1 MAWTTSASLRVRPM
15 LLEAA
20 GTQMKY
26 AAVLLRTLLRSLH
39 RCHPSFALALPLA
52 ALGLLSPLLP
62 HGILVVLLLT
72 TGAAIATLS
81 IPRPRTA
88 PDCAGQTQ
96 QAGPPLDCAVGQTA
110 ATHTTFFASEI
121 ALERRSQRLAEM
133 ACAASRS
140 RNADEQKDKNW
151 AELMARVNHEL
162 RTPLNA
168 VIGFSDM
175 MALKLFGPVGDPRYE
190 DYVRHI
196 RDSANELLKSAEDTM
211 ALTALVAH
219 PSASDGAKTSEL
231 EELASEA
238 WAFLSAKTA
247 TRGIEL
253 ELRIPAQLEVLGE
266 PRALRQIVVNIL
278 SEAISRAGH
287 GAKITIAASVEE
299 ELIQLYFT
307 VSKERRISSRNGSSL
322 AICLARTLLEMHG
335 SSLLEIECPV
345 RGWGAVT
352 VLDRSAQPDFFMDGN
367 IASAHTTQIPALV
380 S

>member
-1 MAWTTSASLRVRPM
+1 MAWTTSASLRVRPI
-15 LLEAA
+15 LWGTAR
-20 GTQMKY
+20 TQMKY
-26 AAVLLRTLLRSLH
+26 AAVLVRTLLRSLH
-39 RCHPSFALALPLA
+39 RCHPSFALALPLV

-62 HGILVVLLLT
+62 YGLLAALLLT
-72 TGAAIATLS
+72 TCAAIANLS
-81 IPRPRTA
+81 IPRTA
-88 PDCAGQTQ
+88 RDRAGQIQ
-96 QAGPPLDCAVGQTA
+96 QAGPPLDCAVEQSSA
-110 ATHTTFFASEI
+110 QNVAFFGSEI
-121 ALERRSQRLAEM
+121 ALERHAQRLAERD
-133 ACAASRS
+133 CAATRS
-140 RNADEQKDKNW
+140 HSANEQKNKNW

-219 PSASDGAKTSEL
+219 PSTSDSSKTSEL

-247 TRGIEL
+247 TREIEL

-278 SEAISRAGH
+278 SEAISRADH
-287 GAKITIAASVEE
+287 GARITIAASVEE
-299 ELIQLYFT
+299 ELVQLYFT
-307 VSKERRISSRNGSSL
+307 VSKERRISSRNGSTL
-322 AICLARTLLEMHG
+322 AICLARALLEMQG

-352 VLDRSAQPDFFMDGN
+352 VLDRAAQPDFFMDGN
-367 IASAHTTQIPALV
+367 VASSRTQLPALV

>member
-1 MAWTTSASLRVRPM
+1 MAWTTSASLRVRPI
-15 LLEAA
+15 LWGTAR
-20 GTQMKY
+20 TQMKY
-26 AAVLLRTLLRSLH
+26 AAVLVRTLLRSLH
-39 RCHPSFALALPLA
+39 RCHPSFALALPLV

-62 HGILVVLLLT
+62 YGLLAALLLT
-72 TGAAIATLS
+72 TCAAIANLS
-81 IPRPRTA
+81 IPRTA
-88 PDCAGQTQ
+88 RDRAGQTQ
-96 QAGPPLDCAVGQTA
+96 QAVPPLDCAVEQSSA
-110 ATHTTFFASEI
+110 QNVAFFASEI
-121 ALERRSQRLAEM
+121 ALERRAQRLAERD
-133 ACAASRS
+133 CAATRS
-140 RNADEQKDKNW
+140 HSANEQKNKNW

-175 MALKLFGPVGDPRYE
+175 MALKLFGPVGDPRYD

-219 PSASDGAKTSEL
+219 PSTSDSSKTSEL

-247 TRGIEL
+247 TREIEL

-322 AICLARTLLEMHG
+322 AICLARALLEMQG

-352 VLDRSAQPDFFMDGN
+352 VLDRAAQPDFFMDGN
-367 IASAHTTQIPALV
+367 IASAHTQIPALV

>member
-1 MAWTTSASLRVRPM
+1 MAWTTSASLRVRPI
-15 LLEAA
+15 LW
-20 GTQMKY
+20 GTARTQTKY
-26 AAVLLRTLLRSLH
+26 AAVLVRTLLRSLH
-39 RCHPSFALALPLA
+39 RCHPSFALALPLV

-62 HGILVVLLLT
+62 YGLLAALLLT

-81 IPRPRTA
+81 IPRTA
-88 PDCAGQTQ
+88 PDRAGQPQ
-96 QAGPPLDCAVGQTA
+96 QAAPPLDRSVVQSSAQNVA
-110 ATHTTFFASEI
+110 FFSSEI
-121 ALERRSQRLAEM
+121 ALERRAQRLAERS
-133 ACAASRS
+133 CAATRS
-140 RNADEQKDKNW
+140 HSANEQKNKNW

-168 VIGFSDM
+168 VIGFSDL

-219 PSASDGAKTSEL
+219 PSISDSSKTSEL

-247 TRGIEL
+247 TREIEL

-278 SEAISRAGH
+278 SEAISRADH

-299 ELIQLYFT
+299 ELVQLYFT

-322 AICLARTLLEMHG
+322 AICLARTLLEMQG

-352 VLDRSAQPDFFMDGN
+352 VLDRAAQPDFFMDGTV
-367 IASAHTTQIPALV
+367 ASSHTQIPALV

>member
-1 MAWTTSASLRVRPM
+1 MAWTTSASLRVRPI
-15 LLEAA
+15 LWGTAR
-20 GTQMKY
+20 TQMKY
-26 AAVLLRTLLRSLH
+26 AAVLVRTLLRSLH
-39 RCHPSFALALPLA
+39 RCHPSFALALPLV

-62 HGILVVLLLT
+62 YGLLAALLLT
-72 TGAAIATLS
+72 TCAAIANLS
-81 IPRPRTA
+81 IPRTA
-88 PDCAGQTQ
+88 RDRAGQIQ
-96 QAGPPLDCAVGQTA
+96 QAGPPLDCAVEQSSA
-110 ATHTTFFASEI
+110 QNVAFFASEI
-121 ALERRSQRLAEM
+121 ALERRAQRLAERD
-133 ACAASRS
+133 CAATRS
-140 RNADEQKDKNW
+140 HSANEQKNKNW

-219 PSASDGAKTSEL
+219 PSTSDSSKTSEL

-247 TRGIEL
+247 TREIEL

-278 SEAISRAGH
+278 SEAISRADH
-287 GAKITIAASVEE
+287 GARITIAASVEE
-299 ELIQLYFT
+299 ELVQLYFT

-322 AICLARTLLEMHG
+322 AICLARALLEMQG

-352 VLDRSAQPDFFMDGN
+352 VLDRAAQPDFFMDGN
-367 IASAHTTQIPALV
+367 VASSRTQLPALV

>member
-1 MAWTTSASLRVRPM
+1 MAWTTSASLRVRPI
-15 LLEAA
+15 LWGTAR
-20 GTQMKY
+20 TQMKY
-26 AAVLLRTLLRSLH
+26 AAVLVRTLLRSLH
-39 RCHPSFALALPLA
+39 RCHPSFALALPLV

-62 HGILVVLLLT
+62 YGLLAALLLT
-72 TGAAIATLS
+72 TCAAIANLS
-81 IPRPRTA
+81 IPRTA
-88 PDCAGQTQ
+88 RDRAGQTQ
-96 QAGPPLDCAVGQTA
+96 QAVPPLDCAVEQSSA
-110 ATHTTFFASEI
+110 QNVAFFASEI
-121 ALERRSQRLAEM
+121 ALERRAQRLAERD
-133 ACAASRS
+133 CAATRS
-140 RNADEQKDKNW
+140 HSANEQKNKNW

-175 MALKLFGPVGDPRYE
+175 MALKLFGPVGDPRYD

-219 PSASDGAKTSEL
+219 PSTSDSSKTSEL

-247 TRGIEL
+247 TREIEL

-299 ELIQLYFT
+299 ELVQLYFT

-322 AICLARTLLEMHG
+322 AICLARALLEMQG

-345 RGWGAVT
+345 RGWG
-352 VLDRSAQPDFFMDGN
+352 
-367 IASAHTTQIPALV
+367 
-380 S
+380 

>member
-1 MAWTTSASLRVRPM
+1 MAWTTSASLRVRPI
-15 LLEAA
+15 LWGTAR
-20 GTQMKY
+20 TQMKY
-26 AAVLLRTLLRSLH
+26 AAVLVRTLLRSLH
-39 RCHPSFALALPLA
+39 RCHPSFALALPLV

-62 HGILVVLLLT
+62 YGLLAALLLT
-72 TGAAIATLS
+72 TCAAIANLS
-81 IPRPRTA
+81 IPRTA
-88 PDCAGQTQ
+88 RDRAGQIQ
-96 QAGPPLDCAVGQTA
+96 QAGPPLDCAVEQSSA
-110 ATHTTFFASEI
+110 QNVAFFASEI
-121 ALERRSQRLAEM
+121 ALERRAQRLAERD
-133 ACAASRS
+133 CAATRS
-140 RNADEQKDKNW
+140 HSANEQKNKNW

-168 VIGFSDM
+168 VIGFSEM

-219 PSASDGAKTSEL
+219 PSTSDSSKTSEL

-247 TRGIEL
+247 TREIEL

-278 SEAISRAGH
+278 SEAISRSDH
-287 GAKITIAASVEE
+287 GAKITITASVEE

-307 VSKERRISSRNGSSL
+307 VSKERRVSSRNGSSL
-322 AICLARTLLEMHG
+322 AICLARALLEMQG

-352 VLDRSAQPDFFMDGN
+352 VLDRAAQPDFFMDGN
-367 IASAHTTQIPALV
+367 IASAHTQIPALV

>member
-1 MAWTTSASLRVRPM
+1 MAWTTSASLRVRPI
-15 LLEAA
+15 LWGTAR
-20 GTQMKY
+20 TQMKY
-26 AAVLLRTLLRSLH
+26 AAVLVRTLLRSLH
-39 RCHPSFALALPLA
+39 RCHPSFALALPLV

-62 HGILVVLLLT
+62 YGLLAALLLT
-72 TGAAIATLS
+72 TCAAIANLS
-81 IPRPRTA
+81 IPRTA
-88 PDCAGQTQ
+88 RDRAGQTQ
-96 QAGPPLDCAVGQTA
+96 QAVPPLDCAVEQSSA
-110 ATHTTFFASEI
+110 QNVAFFASEI
-121 ALERRSQRLAEM
+121 ALERRAQRLAERD
-133 ACAASRS
+133 CAATRS
-140 RNADEQKDKNW
+140 HSANEQKNKNW

-219 PSASDGAKTSEL
+219 PSTSDSSKTSEL

-247 TRGIEL
+247 TREIEL

-322 AICLARTLLEMHG
+322 AICLARALLEMQG

-352 VLDRSAQPDFFMDGN
+352 VLDRAAQPDFFMDGN
-367 IASAHTTQIPALV
+367 IASAHTQIPALV

>member
-1 MAWTTSASLRVRPM
+1 MAWTTSASLRVRPI
-15 LLEAA
+15 LW
-20 GTQMKY
+20 GTARTQTKY
-26 AAVLLRTLLRSLH
+26 AAVLVRTLLRSLH
-39 RCHPSFALALPLA
+39 RCHPSFALALPLV

-62 HGILVVLLLT
+62 YGLLAALLLT
-72 TGAAIATLS
+72 TCAAIANLS
-81 IPRPRTA
+81 IPRTA
-88 PDCAGQTQ
+88 RDRAGQIQ
-96 QAGPPLDCAVGQTA
+96 QAGPPLDCAVEQSSA
-110 ATHTTFFASEI
+110 QNVAFFASEI
-121 ALERRSQRLAEM
+121 ALERRAQRLAERD
-133 ACAASRS
+133 CAATRS
-140 RNADEQKDKNW
+140 HSANEQKNKNW

-219 PSASDGAKTSEL
+219 PSTSDSSKTSEL

-247 TRGIEL
+247 TREIEL
-253 ELRIPAQLEVLGE
+253 ELRIPAQLEILGE

-278 SEAISRAGH
+278 SEAISRADH
-287 GAKITIAASVEE
+287 GARITIAASVEE
-299 ELIQLYFT
+299 ELVQLYFT
-307 VSKERRISSRNGSSL
+307 VSKERRGSSRNGSSL
-322 AICLARTLLEMHG
+322 AICLARALLEMQG

-352 VLDRSAQPDFFMDGN
+352 VLDRAAQPDFFMDGN
-367 IASAHTTQIPALV
+367 IASAHTQIPALV

>member
-1 MAWTTSASLRVRPM
+1 MAWTTSASLRVRPI
-15 LLEAA
+15 LW
-20 GTQMKY
+20 GTARTQTKY
-26 AAVLLRTLLRSLH
+26 AAVLVRTLLRSLH
-39 RCHPSFALALPLA
+39 RCHPSFALALPLV

-62 HGILVVLLLT
+62 YGLLAALLLT
-72 TGAAIATLS
+72 TCAAIANLS
-81 IPRPRTA
+81 IPRTA
-88 PDCAGQTQ
+88 RDRAGQIQ
-96 QAGPPLDCAVGQTA
+96 QAGPPLDCAVEQSSA
-110 ATHTTFFASEI
+110 QNVAFFASEI
-121 ALERRSQRLAEM
+121 ALERRAQRLAERD
-133 ACAASRS
+133 CAATRS
-140 RNADEQKDKNW
+140 HSANEQKNKNW
-151 AELMARVNHEL
+151 VELMARVNHEL

-219 PSASDGAKTSEL
+219 PSTSDSSKTSEL

-247 TRGIEL
+247 TREIEL
-253 ELRIPAQLEVLGE
+253 ELRIPAQLEILGE
-266 PRALRQIVVNIL
+266 PRALRQILVNIL
-278 SEAISRAGH
+278 SEGISRAGH
-287 GAKITIAASVEE
+287 GARITIAASVEE
-299 ELIQLYFT
+299 ELVQLYFT
-307 VSKERRISSRNGSSL
+307 VSKERRGSSRNGSSL
-322 AICLARTLLEMHG
+322 AICLARALLEMQG

-352 VLDRSAQPDFFMDGN
+352 VLDRAAQPDFFMDGN
-367 IASAHTTQIPALV
+367 IASAHTQIPALV

>member
-1 MAWTTSASLRVRPM
+1 MAWTTSASLRVRPI
-15 LLEAA
+15 LWGAA
-20 GTQMKY
+20 RTQTKY
-26 AAVLLRTLLRSLH
+26 AAVLVRTLLRSLH
-39 RCHPSFALALPLA
+39 RCHPSFALALPLV

-62 HGILVVLLLT
+62 YGLLAALLLT

-81 IPRPRTA
+81 MPRHRTA
-88 PDCAGQTQ
+88 PDRAGQPQ
-96 QAGPPLDCAVGQTA
+96 QAGPPLDCSVEQGSAQNVA
-110 ATHTTFFASEI
+110 FFSSEI
-121 ALERRSQRLAEM
+121 ALERRAQRLAERD
-133 ACAASRS
+133 CAATRS
-140 RNADEQKDKNW
+140 HSNNEQKSKNW

-219 PSASDGAKTSEL
+219 PSTSDSSKTSEL
-231 EELASEA
+231 EELVSEA

-247 TRGIEL
+247 TREIEL

-278 SEAISRAGH
+278 SEAISRADH

-299 ELIQLYFT
+299 ELVQLYFT

-322 AICLARTLLEMHG
+322 AICLARTLLEMQG

-352 VLDRSAQPDFFMDGN
+352 VLDRAAQPDFFMDGTV
-367 IASAHTTQIPALV
+367 ASSHTQIPALV

>member
-1 MAWTTSASLRVRPM
+1 MAWTTSASLRVRPI
-15 LLEAA
+15 LW
-20 GTQMKY
+20 GTARTQAKY
-26 AAVLLRTLLRSLH
+26 AAVLVRALLRSLH
-39 RCHPSFALALPLA
+39 RCHPSFALALPLV

-62 HGILVVLLLT
+62 YGLLAALLLT

-81 IPRPRTA
+81 IPRTA
-88 PDCAGQTQ
+88 PDRAGQPQ
-96 QAGPPLDCAVGQTA
+96 QAGPPLDRSVVQSSAQNVA
-110 ATHTTFFASEI
+110 FFSSEI
-121 ALERRSQRLAEM
+121 ALERRAQRLAERG
-133 ACAASRS
+133 CAATRS
-140 RNADEQKDKNW
+140 HSANEQKSKNW

-168 VIGFSDM
+168 VIGFSDL

-219 PSASDGAKTSEL
+219 PSTSDSSKTSEL

-247 TRGIEL
+247 TREIEL

-278 SEAISRAGH
+278 SEAISRADH

-299 ELIQLYFT
+299 ELVQLYFT

-322 AICLARTLLEMHG
+322 AICLARTLLEMQG

-352 VLDRSAQPDFFMDGN
+352 VLDRAAQPDFFMDGTV
-367 IASAHTTQIPALV
+367 ASSHTQIPALV

>member
-1 MAWTTSASLRVRPM
+1 MAWTTSASLRVRPI
-15 LLEAA
+15 LWGTAR
-20 GTQMKY
+20 TQMKY
-26 AAVLLRTLLRSLH
+26 AAVLVRTLLRSLH
-39 RCHPSFALALPLA
+39 RCHPSFALALPLV

-62 HGILVVLLLT
+62 YGLLAALLLT
-72 TGAAIATLS
+72 TCAAIANLS
-81 IPRPRTA
+81 IPRTA
-88 PDCAGQTQ
+88 RDRAGQIQ
-96 QAGPPLDCAVGQTA
+96 QAGPPLDCAVEQSSA
-110 ATHTTFFASEI
+110 QNVAFFASEI
-121 ALERRSQRLAEM
+121 ALERRAQRLAERD
-133 ACAASRS
+133 CAATRS
-140 RNADEQKDKNW
+140 HSANEQKNKNW

-219 PSASDGAKTSEL
+219 PSISDSSKTSEL

-238 WAFLSAKTA
+238 WAFLSAKIA
-247 TRGIEL
+247 TREIEL

-278 SEAISRAGH
+278 SEAISRADH

-299 ELIQLYFT
+299 ELVQLYFT
-307 VSKERRISSRNGSSL
+307 VSKERRISSRNGSTL
-322 AICLARTLLEMHG
+322 AICLARALLEMQG

-352 VLDRSAQPDFFMDGN
+352 VLDRAAQPDFFMDGN
-367 IASAHTTQIPALV
+367 VASSRTQLPALV

>member
-1 MAWTTSASLRVRPM
+1 MAWTTSASLRVRPI
-15 LLEAA
+15 LWGTA
-20 GTQMKY
+20 GTQTKY
-26 AAVLLRTLLRSLH
+26 AAVLVRTLLRSLH
-39 RCHPSFALALPLA
+39 RCHPSFALALPLV

-62 HGILVVLLLT
+62 YGLLAALLLT
-72 TGAAIATLS
+72 TCAAIANLS
-81 IPRPRTA
+81 IPRTA
-88 PDCAGQTQ
+88 RDRAGQIQ
-96 QAGPPLDCAVGQTA
+96 QAGPPLDCAVEQSSA
-110 ATHTTFFASEI
+110 QNVAFFASEI
-121 ALERRSQRLAEM
+121 ALERRAQRLAERD
-133 ACAASRS
+133 CAATRS
-140 RNADEQKDKNW
+140 HSANEQKNKNW

-168 VIGFSDM
+168 VIGFSDL

-219 PSASDGAKTSEL
+219 PSTSDSSKTSEL

-247 TRGIEL
+247 TREIEL

-278 SEAISRAGH
+278 SEAISRADH

-299 ELIQLYFT
+299 ELVQLYFT

-322 AICLARTLLEMHG
+322 AICLARTLLEMQG

-352 VLDRSAQPDFFMDGN
+352 VLDRAAQPDFFMDGN
-367 IASAHTTQIPALV
+367 AASSHTQIPALV

>member
-1 MAWTTSASLRVRPM
+1 MAWTTSASLRVRPI
-15 LLEAA
+15 LW
-20 GTQMKY
+20 GTARTQTKY
-26 AAVLLRTLLRSLH
+26 AAVLVRTLLRSLH
-39 RCHPSFALALPLA
+39 RCHPSFALALPLV

-62 HGILVVLLLT
+62 YGLLAALLLT
-72 TGAAIATLS
+72 TCAAIANLS
-81 IPRPRTA
+81 IPRTA
-88 PDCAGQTQ
+88 RDRAGQIQ
-96 QAGPPLDCAVGQTA
+96 QAGPPLDCAVEQSSA
-110 ATHTTFFASEI
+110 QNVAFFASEI
-121 ALERRSQRLAEM
+121 ALERRAQRLAERD
-133 ACAASRS
+133 CAGTRS
-140 RNADEQKDKNW
+140 HSANEQKNKNW
-151 AELMARVNHEL
+151 VELMARVNHEL

-219 PSASDGAKTSEL
+219 PSTSDSSKTSEL

-247 TRGIEL
+247 TREIEL

-278 SEAISRAGH
+278 SEAISRADQ
-287 GAKITIAASVEE
+287 GARITIAASVEE
-299 ELIQLYFT
+299 ELVQLYFT
-307 VSKERRISSRNGSSL
+307 VSKERRGSSRNGSSL
-322 AICLARTLLEMHG
+322 AICLARALLEMQG

-352 VLDRSAQPDFFMDGN
+352 VLDRAAQPDFFMDGN
-367 IASAHTTQIPALV
+367 IASAHTQIPALV

>member
-1 MAWTTSASLRVRPM
+1 MAWTTSASLRVRPI
-15 LLEAA
+15 LWGAA
-20 GTQMKY
+20 RTQTKY
-26 AAVLLRTLLRSLH
+26 AAVLVRTLLRSLH
-39 RCHPSFALALPLA
+39 RCHPSFALALPLV

-62 HGILVVLLLT
+62 YGLLAALLLT

-81 IPRPRTA
+81 MPRHRTA
-88 PDCAGQTQ
+88 PDRAGQPQ
-96 QAGPPLDCAVGQTA
+96 QAGPPLDCSVEQGSAQNVA
-110 ATHTTFFASEI
+110 FFSSEI
-121 ALERRSQRLAEM
+121 ALERRAQRLAERG
-133 ACAASRS
+133 CAATRS
-140 RNADEQKDKNW
+140 HSANEQKSKNW

-219 PSASDGAKTSEL
+219 PSTSDSSKTSEL

-247 TRGIEL
+247 TREIEL

-278 SEAISRAGH
+278 SEAISRADH

-299 ELIQLYFT
+299 ELVQLYFT

-322 AICLARTLLEMHG
+322 AICLARTLLEMQG

-352 VLDRSAQPDFFMDGN
+352 VLDRAAQPDFFMDGTV
-367 IASAHTTQIPALV
+367 ASSHTQIPALV

>member
-1 MAWTTSASLRVRPM
+1 MAWTTSASLHVRPI
-15 LLEAA
+15 LWGTAR
-20 GTQMKY
+20 TQMKY
-26 AAVLLRTLLRSLH
+26 AAVLVRTLLRSLH
-39 RCHPSFALALPLA
+39 RCHPSFALALPLV

-62 HGILVVLLLT
+62 YGLLAALLLT
-72 TGAAIATLS
+72 TCAAIANLS
-81 IPRPRTA
+81 IPRTA
-88 PDCAGQTQ
+88 RDRAGQIQ
-96 QAGPPLDCAVGQTA
+96 QAGPPLDCAVEQSSA
-110 ATHTTFFASEI
+110 QNVAFFASEI
-121 ALERRSQRLAEM
+121 ALERRAQRLAERD
-133 ACAASRS
+133 CAATRS
-140 RNADEQKDKNW
+140 HSANEQKNKNW

-175 MALKLFGPVGDPRYE
+175 MALKLFGPVGDPRYD

-219 PSASDGAKTSEL
+219 PSTSDSSKTSEL

-247 TRGIEL
+247 TREIEL

-322 AICLARTLLEMHG
+322 AICLARALLEMQG

-352 VLDRSAQPDFFMDGN
+352 VLDRAAQPDFFMDGN
-367 IASAHTTQIPALV
+367 IASAHTQIPALV

>member
-1 MAWTTSASLRVRPM
+1 
-15 LLEAA
+15 
-20 GTQMKY
+20 
-26 AAVLLRTLLRSLH
+26 
-39 RCHPSFALALPLA
+39 
-52 ALGLLSPLLP
+52 
-62 HGILVVLLLT
+62 
-72 TGAAIATLS
+72 
-81 IPRPRTA
+81 
-88 PDCAGQTQ
+88 
-96 QAGPPLDCAVGQTA
+96 
-110 ATHTTFFASEI
+110 
-121 ALERRSQRLAEM
+121 M

-299 ELIQLYFT
+299 
-307 VSKERRISSRNGSSL
+307 
-322 AICLARTLLEMHG
+322 
-335 SSLLEIECPV
+335 
-345 RGWGAVT
+345 
-352 VLDRSAQPDFFMDGN
+352 
-367 IASAHTTQIPALV
+367 
-380 S
+380 

>member
-1 MAWTTSASLRVRPM
+1 MAWTTSASLRVRPI
-15 LLEAA
+15 LW
-20 GTQMKY
+20 GTARTQTKY
-26 AAVLLRTLLRSLH
+26 AAVLVRTLLRSLH
-39 RCHPSFALALPLA
+39 RCHPSFALALPLV

-62 HGILVVLLLT
+62 YGLLATLLLT

-88 PDCAGQTQ
+88 PDRAGQPQ
-96 QAGPPLDCAVGQTA
+96 QAGPPLDCSVEQGSAQNVA
-110 ATHTTFFASEI
+110 FFSSEI
-121 ALERRSQRLAEM
+121 TLERRAQRLAERD
-133 ACAASRS
+133 CAATRS
-140 RNADEQKDKNW
+140 YSANEQKSKNW
-151 AELMARVNHEL
+151 AELMARINHEL

-175 MALKLFGPVGDPRYE
+175 MALKLFGPVGDARYE

-219 PSASDGAKTSEL
+219 PNTSDSSKTSEL

-247 TRGIEL
+247 AREIEL

-278 SEAISRAGH
+278 SEAISRADH
-287 GAKITIAASVEE
+287 GAKITIAASVDE

-322 AICLARTLLEMHG
+322 AICLARALLEMQG

-345 RGWGAVT
+345 RGWRAVT
-352 VLDRSAQPDFFMDGN
+352 VLDRAAQPDFFMDGTV
-367 IASAHTTQIPALV
+367 ASAHTQISALV

>member
-1 MAWTTSASLRVRPM
+1 MAWTTSASLRVRPI
-15 LLEAA
+15 LWGTAR
-20 GTQMKY
+20 TQMKY
-26 AAVLLRTLLRSLH
+26 AAVLVRTLLRSLH
-39 RCHPSFALALPLA
+39 RCHPSFALALPLV

-62 HGILVVLLLT
+62 YGLLAALLLT
-72 TGAAIATLS
+72 TCAAIANLS
-81 IPRPRTA
+81 IPRTA
-88 PDCAGQTQ
+88 RDRAGQTQ
-96 QAGPPLDCAVGQTA
+96 QAVPPLDCAVEQSSA
-110 ATHTTFFASEI
+110 QNVAFFASEI
-121 ALERRSQRLAEM
+121 ALERRAQRLAERD
-133 ACAASRS
+133 CAATRS
-140 RNADEQKDKNW
+140 HSANEQKNKNW

-219 PSASDGAKTSEL
+219 PSTSDSSKTSEL

-247 TRGIEL
+247 TREIEL

-322 AICLARTLLEMHG
+322 AICLARALLEMQG

-352 VLDRSAQPDFFMDGN
+352 VLDRAAQPDFFMDGTV
-367 IASAHTTQIPALV
+367 ASAHTQIPALV

>member
-1 MAWTTSASLRVRPM
+1 MAWTTSASLRVRPI
-15 LLEAA
+15 LWGTAR
-20 GTQMKY
+20 TQMKY
-26 AAVLLRTLLRSLH
+26 AAVLVRTLLRSLH
-39 RCHPSFALALPLA
+39 RCHPSFALALPLV

-62 HGILVVLLLT
+62 YGLLAALLLT
-72 TGAAIATLS
+72 TCAAIANLS
-81 IPRPRTA
+81 IPRTA
-88 PDCAGQTQ
+88 RDRAGQTQ
-96 QAGPPLDCAVGQTA
+96 QAVPPLDCAVEQSSVQNVA
-110 ATHTTFFASEI
+110 FFASEI
-121 ALERRSQRLAEM
+121 ALERRAQRLAERD
-133 ACAASRS
+133 CAATRS
-140 RNADEQKDKNW
+140 HSANEQKNKNW

-168 VIGFSDM
+168 VIGFSDI
-175 MALKLFGPVGDPRYE
+175 MALKLFGPVGDPRYD

-219 PSASDGAKTSEL
+219 PSTSDSSKTSEL

-247 TRGIEL
+247 TREIEL

-322 AICLARTLLEMHG
+322 AICLARALLEMQG
-335 SSLLEIECPV
+335 SSLLEIKCPV

-352 VLDRSAQPDFFMDGN
+352 VLDRAAQPDFFMDGN
-367 IASAHTTQIPALV
+367 IASAHTQIPALV

>member
-1 MAWTTSASLRVRPM
+1 MAWTTSASLRVRPI
-15 LLEAA
+15 LWGTAR
-20 GTQMKY
+20 TQMKY
-26 AAVLLRTLLRSLH
+26 AAVLVRTLLRSLH
-39 RCHPSFALALPLA
+39 RCHPSFALALPLV

-62 HGILVVLLLT
+62 YGLLAALLLT
-72 TGAAIATLS
+72 TCAAIANLS
-81 IPRPRTA
+81 IPRTA
-88 PDCAGQTQ
+88 RDRAGQTQ
-96 QAGPPLDCAVGQTA
+96 QAVPPLDCAVEQSSA
-110 ATHTTFFASEI
+110 QNVAFFASEI
-121 ALERRSQRLAEM
+121 ALERRAQRLAERD
-133 ACAASRS
+133 CAATRS
-140 RNADEQKDKNW
+140 HSANEQKNKNW

-219 PSASDGAKTSEL
+219 PSTSDSSKTSEL

-247 TRGIEL
+247 TREIEL

-307 VSKERRISSRNGSSL
+307 VSKERRVSSRNGSSL
-322 AICLARTLLEMHG
+322 AICLARALLEMQG

-352 VLDRSAQPDFFMDGN
+352 VLDRAAQPDFFMDGN
-367 IASAHTTQIPALV
+367 VASAHTQIPALV

>member
-1 MAWTTSASLRVRPM
+1 MAWTTSASLRVRPI
-15 LLEAA
+15 LWGTAR
-20 GTQMKY
+20 TQMKY
-26 AAVLLRTLLRSLH
+26 AAVLVRTLLRSLH
-39 RCHPSFALALPLA
+39 RCHPSFALALPLV

-62 HGILVVLLLT
+62 YGLLAALLLT
-72 TGAAIATLS
+72 TCAAIANLS
-81 IPRPRTA
+81 IPRTA
-88 PDCAGQTQ
+88 RDRAGQTQ
-96 QAGPPLDCAVGQTA
+96 QAVPPLDCAVEQSSA
-110 ATHTTFFASEI
+110 QNVAFFASEI
-121 ALERRSQRLAEM
+121 ALERRAQRLAERD
-133 ACAASRS
+133 CAATRS
-140 RNADEQKDKNW
+140 HSANEQKNKNW

-175 MALKLFGPVGDPRYE
+175 MALKLFGPVGDPRYD

-219 PSASDGAKTSEL
+219 PSTSDSSKTSEL

-247 TRGIEL
+247 TREIEL

-307 VSKERRISSRNGSSL
+307 VSKERRISSRNGSTL
-322 AICLARTLLEMHG
+322 AICLARALLEMQG

-352 VLDRSAQPDFFMDGN
+352 VLDRAAQPDFFMDGN
-367 IASAHTTQIPALV
+367 IASAHTQIRALV

>member
-1 MAWTTSASLRVRPM
+1 MAWTTSASLRVRPI
-15 LLEAA
+15 LWGTAR
-20 GTQMKY
+20 TQMKY
-26 AAVLLRTLLRSLH
+26 AAVLVRTLLRSLH
-39 RCHPSFALALPLA
+39 RCHPSFALALPLV

-62 HGILVVLLLT
+62 YGLLAALLLT
-72 TGAAIATLS
+72 TCAAIANLS
-81 IPRPRTA
+81 IPRTA
-88 PDCAGQTQ
+88 RDRAGQIQ
-96 QAGPPLDCAVGQTA
+96 QAGPPLDCAVEQSSA
-110 ATHTTFFASEI
+110 QNVAFFASEI
-121 ALERRSQRLAEM
+121 ALERRAQRLAERD
-133 ACAASRS
+133 CAATRS
-140 RNADEQKDKNW
+140 HSANEQKNKNW

-219 PSASDGAKTSEL
+219 PSTSDSSKTSEL

-247 TRGIEL
+247 TREIEL

-278 SEAISRAGH
+278 SEAISRADH
-287 GAKITIAASVEE
+287 GARITIAASVEE
-299 ELIQLYFT
+299 ELVQLYFT
-307 VSKERRISSRNGSSL
+307 VSKERRISSRNGSTL
-322 AICLARTLLEMHG
+322 AICLARALLEMQG

-352 VLDRSAQPDFFMDGN
+352 VLDRAAQPDFFMDGN
-367 IASAHTTQIPALV
+367 IASAHTQIPALV

>member
-1 MAWTTSASLRVRPM
+1 M
-15 LLEAA
+15 LWQAA

-26 AAVLLRTLLRSLH
+26 AAVLVRTLLRSLQ
-39 RCHPSFALALPLA
+39 RCHPSFALALPLV

-62 HGILVVLLLT
+62 YGLLAALLLT

-88 PDCAGQTQ
+88 PDRAGQTQ
-96 QAGPPLDCAVGQTA
+96 QAGPPLDCAVEQSSA
-110 ATHTTFFASEI
+110 QNVAFFASEI
-121 ALERRSQRLAEM
+121 ALERRAQRLAERD
-133 ACAASRS
+133 CAATRS
-140 RNADEQKDKNW
+140 HSANEQKNKNW

-168 VIGFSDM
+168 VIGFSEM

-219 PSASDGAKTSEL
+219 PSTSDSSKTSEL

-238 WAFLSAKTA
+238 WAFLSAKAA

-278 SEAISRAGH
+278 SEAISRSDH
-287 GAKITIAASVEE
+287 GAKITITASVEE

-307 VSKERRISSRNGSSL
+307 VSKERRVSSRNGSSL
-322 AICLARTLLEMHG
+322 AICLARALLEMQG

-352 VLDRSAQPDFFMDGN
+352 VLDRAAQPDFFMDGN
-367 IASAHTTQIPALV
+367 VASAHTQIPALV

>member
-1 MAWTTSASLRVRPM
+1 MAWTTSASLRVRPI
-15 LLEAA
+15 LW
-20 GTQMKY
+20 GTARTQAKY
-26 AAVLLRTLLRSLH
+26 AAVLVRALLRSLH
-39 RCHPSFALALPLA
+39 RCHPSFALALPLV

-62 HGILVVLLLT
+62 YGLLAALLLT

-81 IPRPRTA
+81 MPRHRTA
-88 PDCAGQTQ
+88 PDRAGQPQ
-96 QAGPPLDCAVGQTA
+96 QAGPPLDCSVEQGSAQNVA
-110 ATHTTFFASEI
+110 FFSSEI
-121 ALERRSQRLAEM
+121 ALERRAQRLAERG
-133 ACAASRS
+133 CAATRS
-140 RNADEQKDKNW
+140 HSANEQKSKNW

-168 VIGFSDM
+168 VIGFSDL

-219 PSASDGAKTSEL
+219 PSTSDSSKTSEL

-247 TRGIEL
+247 TREIEL

-278 SEAISRAGH
+278 SEAISRADH

-299 ELIQLYFT
+299 ELVQLYFT

-322 AICLARTLLEMHG
+322 AICLARTLLEMQG

-352 VLDRSAQPDFFMDGN
+352 VLDRAAQPDFFMDGTV
-367 IASAHTTQIPALV
+367 ASSHTQIPALV

>member
-1 MAWTTSASLRVRPM
+1 MAWTTSASLRVRPI
-15 LLEAA
+15 LWGTAR
-20 GTQMKY
+20 TQMKY
-26 AAVLLRTLLRSLH
+26 AAVLVRTLLRSLH
-39 RCHPSFALALPLA
+39 RCHPSFALALPLV

-62 HGILVVLLLT
+62 YGLLAALLLT
-72 TGAAIATLS
+72 TCAAIANLS
-81 IPRPRTA
+81 IPRTA
-88 PDCAGQTQ
+88 RDRAGQIQ
-96 QAGPPLDCAVGQTA
+96 QAGPPLDCAVEQSSA
-110 ATHTTFFASEI
+110 QNVAFFASEI
-121 ALERRSQRLAEM
+121 ALERRAQRLAERD
-133 ACAASRS
+133 CAATRS
-140 RNADEQKDKNW
+140 HSANEQKNKNW

-219 PSASDGAKTSEL
+219 PSTSDSSKTSEL

-247 TRGIEL
+247 TREIEL

-278 SEAISRAGH
+278 SEAISRADH
-287 GAKITIAASVEE
+287 GARITIAASVEE
-299 ELIQLYFT
+299 ELVQLYFT
-307 VSKERRISSRNGSSL
+307 VSKERRISSRNGSTL
-322 AICLARTLLEMHG
+322 AICLARALLEMQG

-352 VLDRSAQPDFFMDGN
+352 VLDRAAQPDFFMDGN
-367 IASAHTTQIPALV
+367 VASSRTQLPALV

>member
-1 MAWTTSASLRVRPM
+1 MAWTTSASLRVRPI
-15 LLEAA
+15 LWGTAR
-20 GTQMKY
+20 TQMKY
-26 AAVLLRTLLRSLH
+26 AAVLVRTLLRSLH
-39 RCHPSFALALPLA
+39 RCHPSFALALPLV

-62 HGILVVLLLT
+62 YGLLAALLLT
-72 TGAAIATLS
+72 TCAAIANLS
-81 IPRPRTA
+81 IPRTA
-88 PDCAGQTQ
+88 RDRAGQIQ
-96 QAGPPLDCAVGQTA
+96 QAGPPLDCAVEQSSA
-110 ATHTTFFASEI
+110 QNVAFFASEI
-121 ALERRSQRLAEM
+121 ALERRAQRLAERD
-133 ACAASRS
+133 CAATRS
-140 RNADEQKDKNW
+140 HSANEQKNKNW

-219 PSASDGAKTSEL
+219 PSTSDSSKTSEL

-247 TRGIEL
+247 TREIEL

-278 SEAISRAGH
+278 SEAISRADH
-287 GAKITIAASVEE
+287 GARITIAASVEE
-299 ELIQLYFT
+299 ELVQLYFT
-307 VSKERRISSRNGSSL
+307 VSKERRISSRNGSTL
-322 AICLARTLLEMHG
+322 AICLARALLEMQG

-352 VLDRSAQPDFFMDGN
+352 VLDRAAQPDFFMDGN
-367 IASAHTTQIPALV
+367 VASSRTHLPALV

>member
-15 LLEAA
+15 LWEAA
-20 GTQMKY
+20 ATHMKY
-26 AAVLLRTLLRSLH
+26 TAVLVRTLLRSLH

-52 ALGLLSPLLP
+52 TLGLLSPLLP
-62 HGILVVLLLT
+62 YGLLAALLLT

-81 IPRPRTA
+81 IPRTTPER
-88 PDCAGQTQ
+88 DSQK
-96 QAGPPLDCAVGQTA
+96 PPAEPQLDCAADQSSA
-110 ATHTTFFASEI
+110 QSMTFFASKI
-121 ALERRSQRLAEM
+121 ALERRAQRVAEM
-133 ACAASRS
+133 ACAESRS
-140 RNADEQKDKNW
+140 RDASEQKAKNW
-151 AELMARVNHEL
+151 VELMARVNHEL

-190 DYVRHI
+190 DYIRHI

-211 ALTALVAH
+211 ALTALVAQ
-219 PSASDGAKTSEL
+219 PSAGDGDKTSEL

-266 PRALRQIVVNIL
+266 PRALRQILVNIL
-278 SEAISRAGH
+278 SEGISRAGH
-287 GAKITIAASVEE
+287 GAKIKISAAVEE

-307 VSKERRISSRNGSSL
+307 ISKERTNVSRNGSSL
-322 AICLARTLLEMHG
+322 AICLARTLLEMQG
-335 SSLLEIECPV
+335 SSLLEIECPM

-352 VLDRSAQPDFFMDGN
+352 VLDRAAQPDFFVDGN
-367 IASAHTTQIPALV
+367 SAPAHTQIAALV

>member
-1 MAWTTSASLRVRPM
+1 MAWTTSASLRVRPI
-15 LLEAA
+15 LW
-20 GTQMKY
+20 GTARTQTKY
-26 AAVLLRTLLRSLH
+26 AAVLVRTLLRSLH

-62 HGILVVLLLT
+62 YGLLAALLLT
-72 TGAAIATLS
+72 TCAAIANLS
-81 IPRPRTA
+81 IPRTA
-88 PDCAGQTQ
+88 RDRAGQIQ
-96 QAGPPLDCAVGQTA
+96 QAGPPLDCAVEQSSA
-110 ATHTTFFASEI
+110 QNVAFFASEI
-121 ALERRSQRLAEM
+121 ALERRAQRLAERD
-133 ACAASRS
+133 CAATRS
-140 RNADEQKDKNW
+140 HSANEQKNKNW

-219 PSASDGAKTSEL
+219 PSTSDSSKTSEL

-247 TRGIEL
+247 TREIEL

-278 SEAISRAGH
+278 SEAISRADR
-287 GAKITIAASVEE
+287 GARITIAASVEE
-299 ELIQLYFT
+299 ELVQLYFT
-307 VSKERRISSRNGSSL
+307 VSKERRVSARNGSSL
-322 AICLARTLLEMHG
+322 AICLARALLEMQG

-352 VLDRSAQPDFFMDGN
+352 VLDRAAQPDFFMDGN
-367 IASAHTTQIPALV
+367 VASAHTQIPALV

>member
-1 MAWTTSASLRVRPM
+1 MAWTTSASLRVRPI
-15 LLEAA
+15 LWGTAR
-20 GTQMKY
+20 TQMKY
-26 AAVLLRTLLRSLH
+26 AAVLVRTLLRSLH
-39 RCHPSFALALPLA
+39 RCHPSFALALPLV

-62 HGILVVLLLT
+62 YGLLAALLLT
-72 TGAAIATLS
+72 TCAAIANLS
-81 IPRPRTA
+81 IPRTA
-88 PDCAGQTQ
+88 RDRAGQIQ
-96 QAGPPLDCAVGQTA
+96 QAGPPLDCAVEQSSA
-110 ATHTTFFASEI
+110 QNVAFFASEI
-121 ALERRSQRLAEM
+121 ALERRAQRLAERD
-133 ACAASRS
+133 CAATRS
-140 RNADEQKDKNW
+140 HSANEQKNKNW

-219 PSASDGAKTSEL
+219 PSTSDSSKTSEL

-247 TRGIEL
+247 TREIEL

-278 SEAISRAGH
+278 SEAISRADH
-287 GAKITIAASVEE
+287 GARITIAASVEE
-299 ELIQLYFT
+299 ELVQLYFT
-307 VSKERRISSRNGSSL
+307 VSKERRISSRNGSTL
-322 AICLARTLLEMHG
+322 AICLARALLEMHG

-352 VLDRSAQPDFFMDGN
+352 VLDRAAQPDFFMDGN
-367 IASAHTTQIPALV
+367 VASSRTQLPALV